1 MNSRAL
7 IKYSFS
13 GFLMLLILALT
24 VPSTVEYG
32 VAVVLGIAML
42 YTTNNL
48 KIKFSWG
55 FLLVV
60 IFSISY
66 FVLDTFV
73 GYSAIRAIAYGVTIS
88 ALYLYG
94 LNWGE

>member
-32 VAVVLGIAML
+32 IAAVLGIVESCEWDVDDHDGS
-42 YTTNNL
+42 
-48 KIKFSWG
+48 FS
-55 FLLVV
+55 
-60 IFSISY
+60 
-66 FVLDTFV
+66 
-73 GYSAIRAIAYGVTIS
+73 
-88 ALYLYG
+88 
-94 LNWGE
+94 E